1 HFGKMRLSAKKYGVE
16 ALGYVIA
23 ARDLETPIAQM
34 VNESGIKQFCPAK
47 IEAVIH
53 DENSIN
59 VTLKQKDKNINVS
72 AKLLVGADGG
82 QSTIRHLLA
91 IEQHKKSYGQTAL
104 ITTVKSSLPHQN
116 IAYER
121 FTASGP
127 LALLPIAK
135 NQSAVVWTRTHAEA
149 KALIEASE
157 KDFIAQ
163 LQHCFGY
170 LLGELTLAATP
181 IAFPLTLIRAKKMQA
196 QRSVIIGN
204 AAHQLHPVAG
214 QGFNLGLRDVVQ
226 LAEML
231 IEQQQQNL
239 DIGEAKFLKKYAQ
252 TRQKDHQKTI
262 GFTDNVVKIF
272 SNQWLPLAAVRN
284 VSLTALDHIPIAK
297 KLLATHA
304 MGLGD
309 YLPSIGK
316 HPRH

>member
-1 HFGKMRLSAKKYGVE
+1 E
-16 ALGYVIA
+16 
-23 ARDLETPIAQM
+23 
-34 VNESGIKQFCPAK
+34 NSGIKEFCPAK
-47 IEAVIH
+47 IEALTH
-53 DENSIN
+53 HENFIE
-59 VTLKQKDKNINVS
+59 VTLKQGSESTQVS
-72 AKLLVGADGG
+72 AQLLVGADGG
-82 QSTIRHLLA
+82 QSTIRHLLN
-91 IEQHKKSYGQTAL
+91 IEQHKKAYGQTAL
-104 ITTVKSSLPHQN
+104 ITTINSQISHQN

-127 LALLPIAK
+127 LALLPIAYNK
-135 NQSAVVWTRTHAEA
+135 SAVVWTRTDVEA
-149 KALIEASE
+149 NALMSAPK

-170 LLGELTLAATP
+170 SLGELTLAANP
-181 IAFPLTLIRAKKMQA
+181 IAFPLTLIRAKKMHA

-226 LAEML
+226 LADRL

-239 DIGEAKFLKKYAQ
+239 DIGETPFLEKYAQ

-272 SNQWLPLAAVRN
+272 SNQWLPLAAIRN
-284 VSLTALDHIPIAK
+284 ISLTALDHIPIAK
-297 KLLATHA
+297 TLLATHA

-309 YLPSIGK
+309 YLPSVAK
-316 HPRH
+316 HPQR